1 MANSIKINL
10 IIILI
15 YFTLLFGFF
24 YGEDSIGGAFND
36 YNTLNHIAYK
46 FKNNFWVTFLN
57 YDELNHRQSP
67 VFYIF
72 KSLFLN
78 FNESAQRLL
87 FLHIFLLIPLFFYK
101 CLKITFKNLDKKILK
116 LISLLVVLFPTFRS
130 YSIWPDPHL
139 MGTLFFLISIFCYL
153 KFMHNTK
160 NYSYVLFN
168 TLFLA
173 LSAYF
178 SPNFGLFVIFFLYQF
193 YKKLGFSLRLNY
205 IFLFNILL
213 SLPFF
218 YYIFILNINFI
229 FGAGSYEVRISD
241 AYWDF
246 GENFYSLN
254 NISNKFIIITSLI
267 FFYLIPISSLLK
279 INVNYD
285 FFLNNKIYYITYLVI
300 FLIFCFFFKFSDVYD
315 LTNSGGGFFYNIS
328 KIIFD
333 NNLLLFIVSF
343 FAGLYLTQ
351 IFILNK
357 ENLILF
363 LVIMLSHPQLT
374 IWQANFSPT
383 LFILIYLLFDLN
395 LNTKKLDIKFIKI
408 QYIYFLGYL
417 FANYIHR
424 HEISKSFFF

>member
-10 IIILI
+10 IIVLI

-24 YGEDSIGGAFND
+24 YGEDSIGGAFSD
-36 YNTLNHIAYK
+36 YKTLNHIAYK
-46 FKNNFWVTFLN
+46 FKNNFWFTLLN

-78 FNESAQRLL
+78 FNESIQRLL

-101 CLKITFKNLDKKILK
+101 CLKLVFKNFDKKILK
-116 LISLLVVLFPTFRS
+116 FISLLIILLPTFRS

-139 MGTLFFLISIFCYL
+139 MGTLFFLISILYYL
-153 KFMHNTK
+153 KFKNNMK

-178 SPNFGLFVIFFLYQF
+178 SPNFGLFVIFFIYQF
-193 YKKLGFSLRLNY
+193 YKYLGFSLKLNY
-205 IFLFNILL
+205 IFLLNILL

-218 YYIFILNINFI
+218 YYIFTLNINFI
-229 FGAGSYEVRISD
+229 FNN
-241 AYWDF
+241 AYWDI
-246 GENFYSLN
+246 GKNFYSLDN
-254 NISNKFIIITSLI
+254 VSNKFIIITSLI
-267 FFYLIPISSLLK
+267 FFYLIPILSLLK
-279 INVNYD
+279 IEINYN
-285 FFLNNKIYYITYLVI
+285 FFLHNKIYYISYLVI
-300 FLIFCFFFKFSDVYD
+300 FLTFCFFFNFSDVYD
-315 LTNSGGGFFYNIS
+315 LTNSGGGFFYNLS
-328 KIIFD
+328 KVIFD
-333 NNLLLFIVSF
+333 NNLLLFVVSF
-343 FAGLYLTQ
+343 FGGLYLTQ
-351 IFILNK
+351 TFILNK

-363 LVIMLSHPQLT
+363 LVVILSNPQLT

-383 LFILIYLLFDLN
+383 LFIMIYLLFDLS
-395 LNTKKLDIKFIKI
+395 LTTKKLDIKFITI

-417 FANYIHR
+417 FANYIHKY
-424 HEISKSFFF
+424 EISRSFFF